1 VNETHKFQIPLLIVF
16 ANNVVPFSIV
26 RLGEYHRDSDEDFV
40 EYGVDRGFRHMHYN
54 NKIYTHDIGLLR
66 LKKRVEYL
74 RGSIELQNQRFY

>member
-1 VNETHKFQIPLLIVF
+1 
-16 ANNVVPFSIV
+16 
-26 RLGEYHRDSDEDFV
+26 LGEYHRDSDEDFE

-74 RGSIELQNQRFY
+74 RGSIEL